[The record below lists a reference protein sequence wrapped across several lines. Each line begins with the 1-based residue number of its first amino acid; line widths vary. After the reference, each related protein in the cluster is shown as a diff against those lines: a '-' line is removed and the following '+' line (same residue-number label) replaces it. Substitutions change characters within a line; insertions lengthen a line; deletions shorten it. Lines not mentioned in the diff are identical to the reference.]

1 MKRLLAEFESV
12 SHQTACPDSDGSLGG
27 GGLAGKAA
35 ILNLGKKGIRVI
47 CVEPEGAGLPRGRQV
62 ARLVSSSSGERSGA
76 AMEQW
81 IGQQMATSSRHLTL
95 KLRDGFF
102 ERTGHA

>member
-35 ILNLGKKGIRVI
+35 ILNLAKKGIRVM
-47 CVEPEGAGLPRGRQV
+47 CESLDSLAPALGSDLGLPWSNG
-62 ARLVSSSSGERSGA
+62 
-76 AMEQW
+76 
-81 IGQQMATSSRHLTL
+81 
-95 KLRDGFF
+95 
-102 ERTGHA
+102 